1 MLQNF
6 IYNFNLRGMVILA
19 VSKKKQSTTAHALIK
34 LYKNPTALQ
43 KSSVPVFKTLKFS
56 AGKIS

>member
-19 VSKKKQSTTAHALIK
+19 VSKKPTTAHASIK

-43 KSSVPVFKTLKFS
+43 KSSVPVFKTSKFS
-56 AGKIS
+56 AGKIG

>member
-1 MLQNF
+1 
-6 IYNFNLRGMVILA
+6 MVILA